1 MSNLRTKRHD
11 NYTGRGVIEA
21 HGAWDAEEQFDP
33 DVLYQQ
39 LVNS

>member
-1 MSNLRTKRHD
+1 MSNLRTKRRD

-21 HGAWDAEEQFDP
+21 HGAWDAEERGGT
-33 DVLYQQ
+33 DVLYQL